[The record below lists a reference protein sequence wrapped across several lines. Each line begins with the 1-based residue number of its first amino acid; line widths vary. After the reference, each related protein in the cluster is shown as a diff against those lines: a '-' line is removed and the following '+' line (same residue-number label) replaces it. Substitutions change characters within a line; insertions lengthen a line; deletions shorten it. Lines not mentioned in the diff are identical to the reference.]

1 MSRHVK
7 ENGGR
12 QLLAMVPRWGWGLK
26 GIKEKANMAKVLKV
40 ICNRGLLVMR
50 IKTSYKANVCSS
62 SKKGRYKEAKLAK
75 ICHIE
80 EKLLCM
86 HLSYIL
92 LSFHHPL

>member
-1 MSRHVK
+1 
-7 ENGGR
+7 
-12 QLLAMVPRWGWGLK
+12 
-26 GIKEKANMAKVLKV
+26 
-40 ICNRGLLVMR
+40 MR

-62 SKKGRYKEAKLAK
+62 SNRGRCKEAKLAK
-75 ICHIE
+75 TCHIE